1 MEDDLNFMT
10 SMGVIHREVRWRPS
24 WNQMQAPEWAIT
36 NLESYDQIVGYL
48 EELFDE
54 LKEL

>member
-1 MEDDLNFMT
+1 MEDDLNFIT

-24 WNQMQAPEWAIT
+24 WNQMQALEWAIA
-36 NLESYDQIVGYL
+36 NLESCDQIVGYL